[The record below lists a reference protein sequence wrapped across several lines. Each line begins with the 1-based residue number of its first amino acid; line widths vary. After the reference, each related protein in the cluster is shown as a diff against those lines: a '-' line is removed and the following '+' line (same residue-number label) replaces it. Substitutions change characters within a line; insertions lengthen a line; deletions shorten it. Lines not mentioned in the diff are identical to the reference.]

1 MSLVPVT
8 PVCITRWLAG
18 ITTGLLLASLI
29 GQSIKHLT
37 GHDRVYGLIT
47 LFDVNVEANVPTYF
61 SAAILLFAAGL
72 LALIAIVKA
81 ATEDPYRRHWAVL
94 AAAFV
99 LMSLDEAIRIHER
112 LGNPTRALL
121 GPRAGEVVYFAW
133 IIPGAAI
140 MLAFA
145 LSFLRFALHLPART
159 RWRTFMAA
167 TLFTGGALGG
177 EVLGGQYARLY
188 GEEGF
193 GYLLIVTIEEGLEMA
208 GVVLWIDTLLRYLA
222 EHYGELRLRF
232 GSPRG
237 D

>member
-1 MSLVPVT
+1 VT
-8 PVCITRWLAG
+8 VQPARVTRWLAG
-18 ITTGLLLASLI
+18 VAMALILASFT
-29 GQSIKHLT
+29 GQAIKQLT
-37 GHDRVYGLIT
+37 GHDHLYGLIA
-47 LFDVNVEANVPTYF
+47 LFDVNAEANVPTYF
-61 SAAILLFAAGL
+61 SAAILLLAAVV
-72 LALIAIVKA
+72 LALIARLKA
-81 ATEDPYRRHWAVL
+81 ATEDPYRRHWGIL

-99 LMSLDEAIRIHER
+99 YMSLDEAIRIHEF
-112 LGNPTRALL
+112 LGRPTRALL
-121 GPRAGEVVYFAW
+121 GHRAGELVYFAW

-193 GYLLIVTIEEGLEMA
+193 GYLLIVTLEEGLEMA